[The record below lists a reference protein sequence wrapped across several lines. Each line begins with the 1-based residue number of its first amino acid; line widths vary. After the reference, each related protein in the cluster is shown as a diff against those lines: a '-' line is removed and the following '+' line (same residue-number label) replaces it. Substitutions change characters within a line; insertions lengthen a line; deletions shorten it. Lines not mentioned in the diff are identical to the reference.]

1 LAFNLP
7 QRFSPSPLPIN
18 FVQLHIPVLYLS
30 KFPVQT
36 FSGFRETY
44 RAIRPPDRKLPHR
57 GLLYIPPFHPSP
69 IAYSQPWVG
78 KYLTAAEAQVHIS
91 TEMIETGRSCLTRGA
106 GNIFSSESHTTP
118 RDLVTPTI
126 KQDVYTTGRGGQ
138 GNMVVNDPQHPEI
151 ARESQDVEA
160 PPLRVEEAP
169 HHTGRGMFVDTR
181 KMMFR
186 SCWIAC

>member
-1 LAFNLP
+1 MGR
-7 QRFSPSPLPIN
+7 QVS
-18 FVQLHIPVLYLS
+18 H
-30 KFPVQT
+30 
-36 FSGFRETY
+36 G
-44 RAIRPPDRKLPHR
+44 R
-57 GLLYIPPFHPSP
+57 G
-69 IAYSQPWVG
+69 
-78 KYLTAAEAQVHIS
+78 
-91 TEMIETGRSCLTRGA
+91 GA

-169 HHTGRGMFVDTR
+169 HHTGRGGAANAYIPAPEEEKRVREQEEQLRRVRTASRDR
-181 KMMFR
+181 LKNAERVAGEKR
-186 SCWIAC
+186 SESSSS